1 MKVKILL
8 SILMVL
14 TMLFSGVF
22 SVSAAAD
29 DGISYKIS
37 YSSKYTY
44 LELEPSE
51 SDHTLRYTT
60 DGSVPDENSTL
71 YRRRLK
77 ATAAVTLRI
86 AEFDEN
92 GERTDGIK
100 ISLRRKCQKVQVTQK
115 KIKNGYKI
123 TLSTV
128 TKDADIYYTTD
139 GSKPDKKS
147 DIYDGSFI
155 AEEGDIICAYA
166 VKDGW
171 KSSTG
176 VEFEVSA
183 NAQKEQTQSEE
194 DYDEISLEVLE
205 LVNEYRAEAG
215 LSPLK
220 MDPVLYKGTQIR
232 AEELADCYSHI
243 RPDDSDW
250 YTVMEEIDFKYA
262 FAGENIAYT
271 EGKYSTPE
279 AVMELWMGSPAHKKN
294 ILNTSGSLI
303 GISVYKSGDRIY
315 WAQLFGERQ

>member
-1 MKVKILL
+1 MKLKSLL
-8 SILMVL
+8 SVFVVL
-14 TMLFSGVF
+14 TMLFSGIFTVN
-22 SVSAAAD
+22 AAAEE
-29 DGISYKIS
+29 GISYKIS

-44 LELEPSE
+44 LELEPSDE
-51 SDHTLRYTT
+51 SHTLRYTI

-71 YRRRLK
+71 YRNRLK
-77 ATAAVTLRI
+77 ATTAVTLRI

-100 ISLRRKCQKVQVTQK
+100 ISLRRKCQKVQVSQK
-115 KIKNGYKI
+115 KTKSGYKI
-123 TLSTV
+123 TLSTE
-128 TKDADIYYTTD
+128 TKGADIYYTTD

-171 KSSTG
+171 KNSTG
-176 VEFEVSA
+176 VKYEISA
-183 NAQKEQTQSEE
+183 EAEE
-194 DYDEISLEVLE
+194 ESAYDETALAVLE

-220 MDPVLYKGTQIR
+220 MDPDLYKGVQIR
-232 AEELADCYSHI
+232 AEELADSYSHV

-250 YTVMEEIDFKYA
+250 YTVLGEIDFEYA

-279 AVMELWMGSPAHKKN
+279 AVMELWMNSAAHKKN

-303 GISVYKSGDRIY
+303 GIGVYKSGDRFY
-315 WAQLFGERQ
+315 WAQLFAERK